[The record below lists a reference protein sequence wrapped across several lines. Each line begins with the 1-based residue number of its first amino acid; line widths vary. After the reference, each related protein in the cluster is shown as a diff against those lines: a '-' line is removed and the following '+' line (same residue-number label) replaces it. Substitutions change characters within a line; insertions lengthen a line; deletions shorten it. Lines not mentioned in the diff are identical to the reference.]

1 MRLVLVLALL
11 LVTSTS
17 ARALTLDFSG
27 LAPVGSFGEQVLG
40 YYDGGVGSEG
50 SGPGPDL
57 GIVFGPLAIAVRD
70 SDAGGQA
77 DIANEPSPDV
87 VLGTLGTAAMDV
99 AAGFTGALEFSYSS
113 VATGTVSIYDGL
125 GGTGNLLT
133 SESLGVTGVGPGDPN
148 GGDFGIWLP
157 VQMSF
162 AGIARSVVFDVA
174 STSTVF
180 DDVTLEPV
188 PEPSALLSAAIGLA
202 VFAGARR
209 IRSPRR

>member
-1 MRLVLVLALL
+1 MRLVPVLALL
-11 LVTSTS
+11 VTISTS

-87 VLGTLGTAAMDV
+87 VLGTLGSAAMKV
-99 AAGFTGALEFSYSS
+99 AAGFTGALEFAYSS
-113 VATGTVSIYDGL
+113 IATGTVSIYDGL
-125 GGTGNLLT
+125 DGTGNLLA
-133 SESLGVTGVGPGDPN
+133 SESLVVTGVGPGDPN

-188 PEPSALLSAAIGLA
+188 PEPSALLSVAIGLA

-209 IRSPRR
+209 IRSARR